1 MSLLKNAKHALVILA
16 LGCAGLAFVLYA
28 WQLPPFDS
36 HTARTE
42 NAYVRGRVTAI
53 APQLSGHVT
62 EVPVQDFQ
70 TVAAGD
76 VLVRL
81 DDRKLVQAVA
91 QAEAALDGARASL
104 KSNAQSIRSAEA
116 TVSAKEAAL
125 TSAEA
130 QRATAQSSWDRYAQL
145 KEHAVVSVSAYD
157 QADLSLR
164 QAQAAVDQARSAVAV
179 AKEGVKSAELQTSAL
194 QAQVASAEAA
204 LALARIDL
212 ENTVIRAPEDGTL
225 GQISVRVGQYVTAG
239 STLMSEVAPETWV
252 IANLRETE
260 VGGLLPGQ
268 PVSFTVD
275 ALGHEEFRGHLERL
289 SPATGSEFS
298 VLAASNAT
306 GNFTKV
312 AQRVPVR
319 ISIDAGQPDA
329 ARLVPGLSVVVRI
342 ARTPAG

>member
-1 MSLLKNAKHALVILA
+1 MSILQKSKHALVILA
-16 LGCAGLAFVLYA
+16 LGCAGLGFTLYA

-36 HTARTE
+36 HVTRTE

-62 EVPVQDFQ
+62 EVAVQDFQ
-70 TVAAGD
+70 RVSAGD

-81 DDRKLVQAVA
+81 DDRKLTEAVA

-104 KSNAQSIRSAEA
+104 EGNAQSIRSAEA
-116 TVSAKEAAL
+116 TVSARQAAL
-125 TSAEA
+125 ASAEA
-130 QRATAQSSWDRYAQL
+130 QRATAQSSWDRYARL
-145 KEHAVVSVSAYD
+145 KEHEVVSASAYD

-164 QAQAAVDQARSAVAV
+164 QARAAVDQAASAVAV
-179 AKEGVKSAELQTSAL
+179 AQEGVKSAEVQTSAL

-225 GQISVRVGQYVTAG
+225 GQVSLRPGQYVTAG
-239 STLMSEVAPETWV
+239 STLMSEVTPETWV

-275 ALGHEEFRGHLERL
+275 ALGHEEFTGHLERL

-312 AQRVPVR
+312 AQRLPVR
-319 ISIDAGQPDA
+319 ISIDANQPDA

-342 ARTPAG
+342 PRPAAG